1 MRTSEGQRAIRGIC
15 RGVPLQPWSLDVHR
29 HAKAIE
35 DHLWAGLLAH
45 FPAPKSPCKRDYFGS
60 DTWRLRGRR
69 EWLRKRIHAAS
80 KFFRV
85 WELRGA
91 FTSWKCRRPFRVVC
105 AAMYVPLLWLL
116 RDFPVFL
123 DEYRLSCRELRQ
135 AIRRDTLEHIQKTA
149 DAAEDASTKTV
160 VQRLRLLTGGPKRK
174 SRDPPPLPAVEL
186 ANGSLAA
193 TAEEAKARWLEH
205 FSSIEDG
212 HVKDPVTIVH
222 DCYRRQAGKDLDAYS
237 VSLQDVPDL
246 CSLEGALRDTATD
259 RAYGQ
264 DGIPGEVAHYCAA
277 ELSKALF
284 QLHLNS
290 IFRLCE
296 PVQHKGGV
304 LHCVWKKKGPK
315 QQCTSYR
322 GILVSSVIGKSLH
335 KLLRQ
340 NEVHHSPIHC
350 CLSSA
355 GRGPAPIP
363 RDRPGTCHPPLSV
376 CLPSTRPVP
385 QHRLP

>member
-1 MRTSEGQRAIRGIC
+1 
-15 RGVPLQPWSLDVHR
+15 
-29 HAKAIE
+29 
-35 DHLWAGLLAH
+35 
-45 FPAPKSPCKRDYFGS
+45 
-60 DTWRLRGRR
+60 
-69 EWLRKRIHAAS
+69 
-80 KFFRV
+80 
-85 WELRGA
+85 
-91 FTSWKCRRPFRVVC
+91 
-105 AAMYVPLLWLL
+105 MYVPLLWLL

-322 GILVSSVIGKSLH
+322 GILRSRNSDTARRGSWFAVGLQAAYLSQVQIHSTTQVEATQYPNSDSPKWVPSFSSNART
-335 KLLRQ
+335 LRI
-340 NEVHHSPIHC
+340 S
-350 CLSSA
+350 
-355 GRGPAPIP
+355 
-363 RDRPGTCHPPLSV
+363 
-376 CLPSTRPVP
+376 
-385 QHRLP
+385 